1 MLSIES
7 SPIEIASELAK
18 RLKDRRLE
26 RNLSQEGLARRSGV
40 PLGTL
45 KRFERTGAVSLLSF
59 IRLLVA
65 LREDAALERVLAA
78 PEFANLDEV
87 LAQPKRRKRGHVT

>member
-1 MLSIES
+1 MEV
-7 SPIEIASELAK
+7 AGALAK
-18 RLKDRRLE
+18 RLKVRRLA
-26 RNLSQEGLARRSGV
+26 RNLSQEGLSRRSGV

-45 KRFERTGAVSLLSF
+45 KRFEHSGAISLVSF

-65 LREDAALERVLAA
+65 LREDAALEQVLAE

-87 LAQPKRRKRGHVT
+87 LAPARQRKRGRIT